1 MKKPI
6 YFENSN
12 VFGFEVTTV
21 NEVIKAQELGLW
33 ICNED
38 EYYFNEYVVEQ
49 NEEGIETERV
59 ATEDECME
67 RILNA
72 LKEGQKLYITLNIND
87 CGMKVVKNSATI
99 LTSDF
104 YIGQTVY
111 TMQENKIVSGTIL
124 FLSLSKSKDN
134 DKVYTDVRAKYLI
147 EKVYKYCAAQ
157 SQHYCKDFISLD
169 SCCMN
174 DVKELVRESVNGNS
188 VVLYIGGRKEARNM
202 SEIFATKEELINS
215 LLNK

>member
-1 MKKPI
+1 MKTI

-12 VFGFEVTTV
+12 VIGFEVATA
-21 NEVIKAQELGLW
+21 NDVIKAQELGLY
-33 ICNED
+33 ICNKDED
-38 EYYFNEYVVEQ
+38 YFNSYVTELDEDG
-49 NEEGIETERV
+49 NETERETTKDER
-59 ATEDECME
+59 TERM
-67 RILNA
+67 IKA
-72 LKEGQKLYITLNIND
+72 LREGQQLYATFNFD
-87 CGMKVVKNSATI
+87 DSGMKAVKNSATI
-99 LTSDF
+99 LASNF
-104 YIGQTVY
+104 RVGQTVY
-111 TMQENKIVSGTIL
+111 TMRDNKIASGTIL

>member
-1 MKKPI
+1 MKTI

-12 VFGFEVTTV
+12 IIGFEVATA
-21 NEVIKAQELGLW
+21 NDVIKAQELGLY
-33 ICNED
+33 ICNKDED
-38 EYYFNEYVVEQ
+38 YFDYYVTEQ
-49 NEEGIETERV
+49 DEDGNETERE
-59 ATEDECME
+59 ATKDERTE
-67 RILNA
+67 RMIKA
-72 LKEGQKLYITLNIND
+72 LREGQQLYATFD
-87 CGMKVVKNSATI
+87 FDDSGMKAVKKSATI
-99 LTSDF
+99 LASDF
-104 YIGQTVY
+104 RVGQTVY
-111 TMQENKIVSGTIL
+111 TMRENKIVSGTIL

-174 DVKELVRESVNGNS
+174 EVKELVRESVNGDS

-202 SEIFATKEELINS
+202 SEIFTTKEELVNS
-215 LLNK
+215 LLKG

>member
-33 ICNED
+33 ICNEN

-59 ATEDECME
+59 ATEDERTE

-99 LTSDF
+99 LASDF
-104 YIGQTVY
+104 RIGQTVY
-111 TMQENKIVSGTIL
+111 TMRNNKIASGTIL
-124 FLSLSKSKDN
+124 YMSLSISEQKDKFYLDYRSQDLIERVYSFCSRKAVISQDVLMLKSQEF
-134 DKVYTDVRAKYLI
+134 DKV
-147 EKVYKYCAAQ
+147 
-157 SQHYCKDFISLD
+157 KD
-169 SCCMN
+169 
-174 DVKELVRESVNGNS
+174 LVRKAIHGNS
-188 VVLYIGGRKEARNM
+188 VVISIDGDKEARYM

-215 LLNK
+215 LLNE

>member
-33 ICNED
+33 ICNEN

-59 ATEDECME
+59 ATEDERTE

-99 LTSDF
+99 LASDF
-104 YIGQTVY
+104 RIGQTVY
-111 TMQENKIVSGTIL
+111 TMRNNKIASGTIL
-124 FLSLSKSKDN
+124 YMSLSISENENKFYLDYRS
-134 DKVYTDVRAKYLI
+134 KYLI
-147 EKVYKYCAAQ
+147 EELYSFCARKAGINKNVLSLQ
-157 SQHYCKDFISLD
+157 SEEFDNVTALIHNSIH
-169 SCCMN
+169 
-174 DVKELVRESVNGNS
+174 GNS
-188 VVLYIGGRKEARNM
+188 VVVSFDGDKEARYM

-215 LLNK
+215 LLNE